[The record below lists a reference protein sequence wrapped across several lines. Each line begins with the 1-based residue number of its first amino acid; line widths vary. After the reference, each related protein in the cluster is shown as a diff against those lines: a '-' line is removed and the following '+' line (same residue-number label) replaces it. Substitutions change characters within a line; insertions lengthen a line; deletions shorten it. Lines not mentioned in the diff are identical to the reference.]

1 MKTTKSI
8 KINNNML
15 EGGFILSTIDELL
28 HTLPT
33 TAVSDA
39 LAGTTN
45 MNAIIK
51 PLKDEYHI
59 AGRALTVRL
68 PIGENG
74 ALLEAIRI
82 SQPGAILVVDA
93 KGDTNRAVAGDF
105 VVSLMKG
112 MDIQGLV
119 VDGVIRDIQAIRDLD
134 FPVFCIG
141 TTVAAGNKFGGG
153 VIQVPVAVGGIS
165 VQPGDYIVG
174 DADGVVVIP
183 QDQVEEVIEKAKNK
197 MAKDEKRA
205 LSVAGGKEQIIAYL
219 DQTLGYE
226 KLK

>member
-1 MKTTKSI
+1 MQYFI
-8 KINNNML
+8 
-15 EGGFILSTIDELL
+15 GGTDMSNIEELL

-45 MNAIIK
+45 INAAIK
-51 PLKDEYHI
+51 PLEDHYHI
-59 AGRALTVRL
+59 AGRAVTVRL

-82 SQPGAILVVDA
+82 AKPGDILVVDA

-112 MDIQGLV
+112 MEIQGLV

-134 FPVFCIG
+134 FPVFSLG

-153 VIQVPVAVGGIS
+153 VIQVPIAVGGMS
-165 VQPGDYIVG
+165 VQPDDFIIG

-183 QDQVEEVIEKAKNK
+183 QSQVDEVVQNAQKKIEK
-197 MAKDEKRA
+197 DEARA
-205 LSVAGGKEQIIAYL
+205 QSVSGGKDKIIAYL
-219 DQTLGYE
+219 DQALGRE
-226 KLK
+226 KV

>member
-1 MKTTKSI
+1 MQYSI
-8 KINNNML
+8 
-15 EGGFILSTIDELL
+15 GGSDMSNIEELV

-45 MNAIIK
+45 MNAAIK
-51 PLKDEYHI
+51 PLKDQYHI
-59 AGRALTVRL
+59 AGRAVTVRL

-82 SQPGAILVVDA
+82 AQPGTILVVDA

-134 FPVFCIG
+134 FPVFSLG

-153 VIQVPVAVGGIS
+153 VIQVPIAVGGIS
-165 VQPGDYIVG
+165 VQPDDFIIG

-183 QDQVEEVIEKAKNK
+183 HSQVNEVVQKAQKKIEKDEAR
-197 MAKDEKRA
+197 AQSVTGGKDE
-205 LSVAGGKEQIIAYL
+205 IITYL
-219 DQTLGYE
+219 DQTLGNE
-226 KLK
+226 KV

>member
-1 MKTTKSI
+1 
-8 KINNNML
+8 ML

>member
-1 MKTTKSI
+1 MSNI
-8 KINNNML
+8 
-15 EGGFILSTIDELL
+15 EELV

-45 MNAIIK
+45 MNAAIK
-51 PLKDEYHI
+51 PLNDQYHI
-59 AGRALTVRL
+59 AGRAVTVRL

-82 SQPGAILVVDA
+82 AHPGTILVVDA

-134 FPVFCIG
+134 FPVFSLG

-153 VIQVPVAVGGIS
+153 VIQVPIAVGGIS
-165 VQPGDYIVG
+165 VQPDDFIIG

-183 QDQVEEVIEKAKNK
+183 HSQVNEVVQKAQKKIEK
-197 MAKDEKRA
+197 DEARA
-205 LSVAGGKEQIIAYL
+205 QSVAGGKDEIITYL
-219 DQTLGYE
+219 DQTLGNE
-226 KLK
+226 KV

>member
-1 MKTTKSI
+1 M
-8 KINNNML
+8 INI
-15 EGGFILSTIDELL
+15 EELL

-33 TAVSDA
+33 TAISDA

-45 MNAIIK
+45 LNAAIN
-51 PLKDEYHI
+51 PLMDHYHI
-59 AGRALTVRL
+59 AGRAITVRL

-82 SQPGAILVVDA
+82 AQPGAILVVDA

-134 FPVFCIG
+134 FPVFSLG

-153 VIQVPVAVGGIS
+153 VIQVPIAVGGMSI
-165 VQPGDYIVG
+165 QPGDFIIG

-183 QDQVEEVIEKAKNK
+183 QAQVNEVVQKALKKIEK
-197 MAKDEKRA
+197 DEVRA
-205 LSVAGGKEQIIAYL
+205 QSVAGGKEEIIAYL
-219 DQTLGYE
+219 DQALGNA
-226 KLK
+226 KV

>member
-1 MKTTKSI
+1 MSNI
-8 KINNNML
+8 
-15 EGGFILSTIDELL
+15 EELV

-45 MNAIIK
+45 MNAAIK
-51 PLKDEYHI
+51 PLKDQYHI
-59 AGRALTVRL
+59 AGRAVTVRL

-82 SQPGAILVVDA
+82 AQPGTILVVDA

-134 FPVFCIG
+134 FPVFSLG

-153 VIQVPVAVGGIS
+153 VIQVPIAVGGIS
-165 VQPGDYIVG
+165 VQPDDFIIG

-183 QDQVEEVIEKAKNK
+183 HSQVNEVVQKAQKKIEKDEAR
-197 MAKDEKRA
+197 AQSVTGGKDE
-205 LSVAGGKEQIIAYL
+205 IITYL
-219 DQTLGYE
+219 DQTLGNE
-226 KLK
+226 KV

>member
-1 MKTTKSI
+1 MT
-8 KINNNML
+8 N
-15 EGGFILSTIDELL
+15 IDELL

-33 TAVSDA
+33 TAISDA

-45 MNAIIK
+45 LNAAIK
-51 PLKDEYHI
+51 PLQDHFHI
-59 AGRALTVRL
+59 AGRAVTVRL

-82 SQPGAILVVDA
+82 AQPGAILVVDA

-105 VVSLMKG
+105 VISLMKG

-119 VDGVIRDIQAIRDLD
+119 VDGVIRDIQAIRELD
-134 FPVFCIG
+134 FPVFSLG

-153 VIQVPVAVGGIS
+153 VIQVPIAVGGMS
-165 VQPGDYIVG
+165 VQPGDFIVG

-183 QDQVEEVIEKAKNK
+183 QTQVHDVIQKSLNK
-197 MAKDEKRA
+197 LEKDEARA
-205 LSVAGGKEQIIAYL
+205 QSVSGGKDEIIAYL
-219 DQTLGYE
+219 DQVLGNT
-226 KLK
+226 KV

>member
-1 MKTTKSI
+1 MS
-8 KINNNML
+8 NS
-15 EGGFILSTIDELL
+15 EDFL

-33 TAVSDA
+33 TAISDA

-45 MNAIIK
+45 MNARIK
-51 PLKDEYHI
+51 PLKDQYHI
-59 AGRALTVRL
+59 AGRAVTVRL

-82 SQPGAILVVDA
+82 AQPGSILVVDA

-119 VDGVIRDIQAIRDLD
+119 VDGVIRDIHAIRELD
-134 FPVFCIG
+134 FPVFSLG

-165 VQPGDYIVG
+165 VQPGDFIVG
-174 DADGVVVIP
+174 DADGIVVIP
-183 QDQVEEVIEKAKNK
+183 QAQLNEVVKKAQKK
-197 MAKDEKRA
+197 LAKDEVRA
-205 LSVAGGKEQIIAYL
+205 LSVAGGKKNIITYL
-219 DQTLGYE
+219 DKALGHE
-226 KLK
+226 KV